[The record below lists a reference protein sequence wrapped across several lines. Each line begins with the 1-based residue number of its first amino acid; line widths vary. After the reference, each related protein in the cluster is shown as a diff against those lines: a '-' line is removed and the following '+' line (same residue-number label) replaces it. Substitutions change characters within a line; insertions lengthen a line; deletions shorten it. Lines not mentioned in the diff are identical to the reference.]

1 MKSPVF
7 GILVIGAALVLG
19 AGRAGAQGAA
29 RASDAE
35 TILSTYHVKPGK
47 EKAFQEVVERT
58 WAVYRKLDAV
68 LPSPH
73 FLAKSTDDNGAT
85 DFHELFTWRSSDIPD
100 NAPAEIKAV
109 WKELQDLC
117 EKRDGKD
124 GIEGLEL
131 DMIRSG

>member
-1 MKSPVF
+1 MKTPVV
-7 GILVIGAALVLG
+7 GILLFGAALALG
-19 AGRAGAQGAA
+19 AGRAGAQAA
-29 RASDAE
+29 AQPSDAE
-35 TILSTYHVKPGK
+35 TILSTYHVKAGR

-73 FLAKSTDDNGAT
+73 FLAKSTDDQGRT

-100 NAPAEIKAV
+100 HAPAQIKAV

-117 EKRDGKD
+117 EKRDGKE
-124 GIEGLEL
+124 GIEGMEL
-131 DMIRSG
+131 DLIRSN